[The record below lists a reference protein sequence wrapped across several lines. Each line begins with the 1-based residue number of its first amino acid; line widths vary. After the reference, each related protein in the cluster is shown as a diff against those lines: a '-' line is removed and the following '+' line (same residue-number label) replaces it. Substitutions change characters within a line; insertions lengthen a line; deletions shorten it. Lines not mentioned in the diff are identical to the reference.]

1 MDDMSETI
9 SEKEKLILEAA
20 IKEFSLKGFD
30 GARTAAI
37 AAEAGVTHAML
48 HYYFRTKEK
57 LFQRIF
63 QEKMKDIINLMIT
76 EIVHTDGDIKERVKN
91 GIERHFDFLRDNQT
105 LPVFLVT
112 TLNSRP
118 ELYRD
123 LNNGLLAS
131 FAERIS
137 PIQHEFDRA
146 AENGEICPVDVTK
159 LFGDIAA
166 LNVFPF
172 IATSLFMS
180 ITGYKAEQREEFLE
194 ARKQETVETILKR
207 LS

>member
-1 MDDMSETI
+1 MSETTTAT
-9 SEKEKLILEAA
+9 EKMILEAA
-20 IKEFSLKGFD
+20 AKEFSVKGFD

-63 QEKMKDIINLMIT
+63 QEKMEDIMNLLIT
-76 EIVHTDGDIKERVKN
+76 EIVHTEGRIKERVRN
-91 GIERHFDFLRDNQT
+91 GIERHFDFLRANPT
-105 LPVFLVT
+105 LPIFLVT

-118 ELYRD
+118 ELYEE
-123 LNNGLLAS
+123 LNRGLLES
-131 FAERIS
+131 FAERIP
-137 PIQHEFDRA
+137 PIQHEFDKSA
-146 AENGEICPVDVTK
+146 MEGEIKPIDVTK
-159 LFGDIAA
+159 LLGDIAA

-172 IATSLFMS
+172 LATSLFMS
-180 ITGYKAEQREEFLE
+180 VTGYSIGQREEFLE
-194 ARKQETVETILKR
+194 TRKQETIETILKR